1 MKLEFFIGLRY
12 LMTKRKEKFISLIS
26 LISILGVAI
35 GVMALIAVLA
45 VMTGFDKEL
54 RDKII
59 GNYAHVTISS
69 YKGIDYSEYLSIFE
83 KVSRIP
89 EIKGVSPNVQG
100 QVIVKEGEKIFAIG
114 IRGIEPDKEV
124 KVTRISDYLI
134 KGDLKG
140 LNKGAVVVGRELA
153 AYLGLDLNSELTI
166 YSPLAG
172 EKYSLKVAGIFNSG
186 MYDYDL
192 NLIFVSLKSAQEI
205 LGINNQVSSI
215 AVKLTNLYAA
225 KKVQKEI
232 YKAIG
237 YEYSVKTWMETN
249 QNFFAALKLEK
260 ITMFIILTLIIL
272 VASFNIISTLMV
284 MVVEKTKDIGILKA
298 IGVSS
303 KGIRNIFT
311 FIGLSIGGLGIFL
324 GVSGGVA
331 LCLLFKKYQFI
342 KLPQDIY
349 YVDRIPVVLEVWP
362 DLCLVVLSALAISLA
377 STIYPAIKA
386 SKLKPVEALR
396 YE

>member
-331 LCLLFKKYQFI
+331 LCLLFKK
-342 KLPQDIY
+342 
-349 YVDRIPVVLEVWP
+349 
-362 DLCLVVLSALAISLA
+362 
-377 STIYPAIKA
+377 
-386 SKLKPVEALR
+386 
-396 YE
+396 